1 MRVVL
6 TPLAE
11 HQLGALAEPAAARVV
26 KALRLLQAAPR
37 SGQPYPDDSPFRG
50 AYYKIVVVRARR
62 WSYRVTYSLRGDV
75 VWVRYLYPSWYPL
88 THPGLAGPDDPP

>member
-11 HQLGALAEPAAARVV
+11 TQLAALPAPAAARVV
-26 KALRLLQAAPR
+26 KALRLLQVAPH
-37 SGQPYPDDSPFRG
+37 SGQSYPDDSPFRG
-50 AYYKIVVVRARR
+50 SHYKTVVVRARR
-62 WSYRVTYSLRGDV
+62 WAYRITYTPRDDA

-88 THPGLAGPDDPP
+88 THPGLAPTGDD